1 MVEKTKNGRP
11 PLLGDRK
18 AARPSEVR
26 GRLEPM
32 AGPANIRRILDHALY
47 MAGDRRFGSEVGR
60 LLLYRQFTSAHAAI
74 AWEIAA
80 IYGAYER
87 YEGLTRSARSPAYDS
102 GFGSP
107 PVETA
112 EHIERRLEAKRKF
125 DFLQTCL
132 PVYPPEARTTIESL
146 CVEDLH
152 INPMLLDDVR
162 ALLERVAADFE
173 NWHEEQA
180 RAHRKQARVLTR
192 AEKLERGAYAHR
204 QNGVSVKPSALTGE
218 AAEAAA
224 RDRDATVAKMEAL
237 NAARAVT
244 A

>member
-1 MVEKTKNGRP
+1 MG
-11 PLLGDRK
+11 
-18 AARPSEVR
+18 A
-26 GRLEPM
+26 
-32 AGPANIRRILDHALY
+32 PADIRRILDHALY

-74 AWEIAA
+74 AFEIGA
-80 IYGAYER
+80 IYGAFER
-87 YEGLTRSARSPAYDS
+87 FEGLKRSARSPAYDS
-102 GFGSP
+102 GFGAP

-112 EHIERRLEAKRKF
+112 EHIERRAEAKRKF

-180 RAHRKQARVLTR
+180 RAHRKTARTLTR

-204 QNGVSVKPSALTGE
+204 PNGAGARPSTLTGE
-218 AAEAAA
+218 AAAAA
-224 RDRDATVAKMEAL
+224 ALDREATVARMEAL